1 MSIIAIAWRAHIDF
15 PLVLMMN
22 HDGPH
27 DRPSQP
33 AAWWPDA
40 PHCFAGRDE
49 LRGGT
54 WMGITREGRYA
65 AVTPFRDNAP
75 IDPSLPSRGQ
85 LPLDYLASEDAPVAH
100 VRQFLR
106 NRGSHPPF
114 NLLVGS
120 TRQAYYAGTNTR
132 LPLALTQGV
141 HTLSNGLLDEKWPKC
156 VQLDGLLGSYLLT
169 HGGFS
174 ILLGAYPRL
183 ASSATRGAGDLPKPV
198 SGTLTQE
205 DIATAGF
212 AMLADRTT
220 YSSGLPDTGVDED
233 EEERLSACF
242 VVGKEHGTRS
252 STVLT
257 MGRDGTVR
265 FEERRFDAVGNESGR
280 VLETWE
286 MDPSVFS
293 GGGD

>member
-1 MSIIAIAWRAHIDF
+1 MSLIAIAWRAHPDY
-15 PLVLMMN
+15 PLVMLMN

-27 DRPSQP
+27 DRATTQ
-33 AAWWPDA
+33 AKWWEESPN
-40 PHCFAGRDE
+40 CFAGRDE
-49 LRGGT
+49 LKGGT
-54 WMGITREGRYA
+54 WLGITREGRYA
-65 AVTPFRDNAP
+65 AVTPFRDGKPVDA
-75 IDPSLPSRGQ
+75 SLPSRGQ

-106 NRGSHPPF
+106 NRDSHPPF

-156 VQLDGLLGSYLLT
+156 VHLDGLFGSYLLT

-183 ASSATRGAGDLPKPV
+183 ASTTARGAGDLPKPV
-198 SGTLTQE
+198 SGTLSQE
-205 DIATAGF
+205 DIAAAGF

-220 YSSGLPDTGVDED
+220 YASGLPDTGVDEG

-242 VVGKEHGTRS
+242 VVGKEYGTKS

-257 MGRDGTVR
+257 MGRNGKVR
-265 FEERRFDAVGNESGR
+265 FEERSFDAAGNESGC
-280 VLETWE
+280 VVETWE

-293 GGGD
+293 GGG